1 VVLTMRPP
9 GTRGLA
15 GFKFSCFFP
24 TRFVRIRSAAP
35 SVSQMIECVS
45 TTMER
50 FRAFVGDRLPKELR
64 KSGFAMQNLG
74 GCSMDIAGL
83 CVGLISKDV
92 DNFSEKQDAEKL
104 ISSASAAARSVQ
116 ASI

>member
-1 VVLTMRPP
+1 MRPP

-15 GFKFSCFFP
+15 GFKFSCFLP
-24 TRFVRIRSAAP
+24 TKFVNLRSATP
-35 SVSQMIECVS
+35 SVPQMIQRVS
-45 TTMER
+45 TTMEP
-50 FRAFVGDRLPKELR
+50 FRAFVGDRLPKEQR
-64 KSGFAMQNLG
+64 KSGLAMQNLG

-104 ISSASAAARSVQ
+104 ISSTAARSVQ

>member
-1 VVLTMRPP
+1 
-9 GTRGLA
+9 
-15 GFKFSCFFP
+15 
-24 TRFVRIRSAAP
+24 
-35 SVSQMIECVS
+35 MIECVS
-45 TTMER
+45 TTRER

-92 DNFSEKQDAEKL
+92 DNFKRAASGRMSEAK
-104 ISSASAAARSVQ
+104 ASK
-116 ASI
+116 